1 MPPPVTR
8 VIEHQHPHSHG
19 HREVV
24 NYPAEH
30 RWFTHTHEH
39 RHPDPLSADV
49 LVPGKAGGWH
59 NAAQSHDATHWHV
72 LVENPD

>member
-1 MPPPVTR
+1 MTRPATR
-8 VIEHQHPHSHG
+8 VIEHEHPHSHG

-39 RHPDPLSADV
+39 QHPDPATTDV
-49 LVPGKAGGWH
+49 LVPSKTGGWH
-59 NAAQSHDATHWHV
+59 NAIQSHDATHWHEQDES
-72 LVENPD
+72 LD